1 MRMIGLLSGTS
12 HDAADAAVADLD
24 FSAPGE
30 LTMRPRGLVSTPF
43 PPDLRAELLAALPPA
58 AVPAGRLC
66 RLDTRL
72 GRFFGTAAA
81 RALAG
86 PAEGRAD
93 WIASHGQTVYHWV
106 EGARAHGTLQLG
118 AAAWIAETTGLPVVS
133 DFRGRD
139 VAAGGHGAPLVAALD
154 ALLLP
159 GPGHGALNLG
169 GIANLTVRLPDGDGP
184 GAPSRREAGSGAGTA
199 AAPAVLGYD
208 VGPAG
213 ALIDEAAA
221 WATQGESRVD
231 TGGARAARGTV
242 DERLLARLLDDPY
255 YRLPPPKS
263 TGKEHFH
270 AGYLRDRLAGA
281 RPDPDDLLA
290 TLTEL
295 TARLVADACRAHGLS
310 DLYVSGGGL
319 RNHHLTARLRARAGN
334 VRIVDS
340 TALGVAPQE
349 KEALLFAL
357 LGFLAVH
364 GVPANPVGAT
374 GARHL
379 VLLGSLTP
387 GRAPLRLPDPVA
399 EPPRR
404 LVLLRD

>member
-12 HDAADAAVADLD
+12 HDAADAAVTDLE

-30 LTMRPRGLVSTPF
+30 ITMRSRGLVSTPF
-43 PPDLRAELLAALPPA
+43 PPDLRAELLAALPPGT
-58 AVPAGRLC
+58 VSAGHLC

-72 GRFFGTAAA
+72 GRFFGTVAA

-86 PAEGRAD
+86 PADGRAD
-93 WIASHGQTVYHWV
+93 WIVSHGQTVHHWV
-106 EGARAHGTLQLG
+106 DGARAHGTLQLG
-118 AAAWIAETTGLPVVS
+118 AAAWIAEATGLPVVS
-133 DFRGRD
+133 DLRSRD
-139 VAAGGHGAPLVAALD
+139 VAAGGQGAPLVAALD

-169 GIANLTVRLPDGDGP
+169 GIANLTVRLPTGDD
-184 GAPSRREAGSGAGTA
+184 GTA
-199 AAPAVLGYD
+199 ASHAAPAVLAYD

-213 ALIDEAAA
+213 ALLDEAVA
-221 WATQGESRVD
+221 WATNGESRID
-231 TGGARAARGTV
+231 AGGARAARGTV
-242 DERLLARLLDDPY
+242 DRTLLTRLLDDPY

-270 AGYLRDRLAGA
+270 PGYLRDRL
-281 RPDPDDLLA
+281 PEPPPTWDDLLA

-295 TARLVADACRAHGLS
+295 TASLVADACRAHRVS

-319 RNHHLTARLRARAGN
+319 RNHRLMARLRARAAD

-340 TALGVAPQE
+340 TAVGVPPQE

-357 LGFLAVH
+357 LGFLTVH
-364 GVPANPVGAT
+364 GVPANPVAAT
-374 GARHL
+374 GARRP

-387 GRAPLRLPDPVA
+387 GRTPLRLPEPVV

-404 LVLLRD
+404 LVLLRA